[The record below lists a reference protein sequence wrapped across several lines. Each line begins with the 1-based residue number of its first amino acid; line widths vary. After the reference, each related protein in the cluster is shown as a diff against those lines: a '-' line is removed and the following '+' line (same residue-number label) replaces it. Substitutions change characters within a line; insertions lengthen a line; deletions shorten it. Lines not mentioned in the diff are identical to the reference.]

1 MVISCHYFLLLTVKV
16 LLPSNHCILVISI
29 SAIEKQ
35 KSAHTYENYSYEYTM
50 LKPFTVNHEGKQFE
64 KCMNTSDH
72 VNGQVSKKSSNAFS
86 SRNLSSSAR
95 FGSRK
100 MKMSSKAQSTYIR
113 GIWDV
118 VGKVLSILFSQLASR
133 SQLIKPQE
141 EEEGNFALFCLSVLG
156 LGCCF
161 WDSPLK
167 NPT

>member
-35 KSAHTYENYSYEYTM
+35 KSADTYENYSYEYTL
-50 LKPFTVNHEGKQFE
+50 LKPFTVNHQGKQFE

-113 GIWDV
+113 GI
-118 VGKVLSILFSQLASR
+118 
-133 SQLIKPQE
+133 
-141 EEEGNFALFCLSVLG
+141 
-156 LGCCF
+156 
-161 WDSPLK
+161 
-167 NPT
+167 